1 MVFSLTLERLQQV
14 PQDRVGR
21 NLETVTSHTSHT
33 TSDVMHV
40 SSFLDSGRRI
50 YRRRWLWMRT
60 LAGVKDSTTTTI
72 IIWLQYYTTTNIQIY
87 FFRNSRG
94 AKENGRAQYQNS
106 APTINLVFLINPPW
120 STDIPK
126 NPNSKAIYHG
136 SGLPRPMRKLDP
148 PTLCQRL
155 LPPDSGGSDFWQIR
169 WIGRKNPRT
178 SDWWLDASASESR
191 ARFCHPGALVVCGDR
206 CIVSRSVNI
215 ERKKVIK

>member
-1 MVFSLTLERLQQV
+1 MSESAETWT
-14 PQDRVGR
+14 PWRV
-21 NLETVTSHTSHT
+21 TWVT
-33 TSDVMHV
+33 
-40 SSFLDSGRRI
+40 
-50 YRRRWLWMRT
+50 RRWRHQMSCMSQSPLILGLRKKNLSSSMALDENTGRGQG
-60 LAGVKDSTTTTI
+60 LPTTTTI

-206 CIVSRSVNI
+206 CIVSRSEVL
-215 ERKKVIK
+215 